1 MISFRDLSPIE
12 RTVLCLLLV
21 VFFTTVLFLKSLSL
35 REHNLHATYS
45 QGTMNICEGCK
56 TRYEWH
62 TASTLV
68 FVNNWLQ
75 EGAWN
80 LRFALFDVPRSVEF
94 SDFDQRFLYPAY
106 PPGAMLPVYV
116 LFVQ

>member
-1 MISFRDLSPIE
+1 MISFGDLNPNN
-12 RTVLCLLLV
+12 RTLLCLLLIA
-21 VFFTTVLFLKSLSL
+21 FFSALLFLNSVAL
-35 REHNLHATYS
+35 REYNLHATYS
-45 QGTMNICEGCK
+45 KGSLNLCEGCK

-80 LRFALFDVPRSVEF
+80 LRFALFDTPRF
-94 SDFDQRFLYPAY
+94 
-106 PPGAMLPVYV
+106 G
-116 LFVQ
+116 